1 MQGVVRVLHRLHY
14 NNYYIISNE
23 YRVCRT
29 GSRVGRVRCISGVM
43 DDTGSLP
50 KLEPMFLCPLSPPP
64 SLRHSRYDTHSHTL
78 THLCLDNLYH
88 RQETE
93 MDREGERDRH
103 GEREKRI
110 KRIFLVFILK
120 FLYRI
125 KLNISLYNM
134 CSTFL
139 CTFC

>member
-78 THLCLDNLYH
+78 THTYALITYTTDK
-88 RQETE
+88 RQRWT
-93 MDREGERDRH
+93 
-103 GEREKRI
+103 ERESVTDMERE
-110 KRIFLVFILK
+110 RNGLRGFFWCLF
-120 FLYRI
+120 
-125 KLNISLYNM
+125 
-134 CSTFL
+134 
-139 CTFC
+139 